1 MRKILGE
8 YYFFILIILY
18 KWQDTVV
25 DIEVEVV
32 ESVVEEVQ
40 QVLFMVLLDQEIHN
54 LVEHL
59 TSPDNLDKFR
69 AMFSLAFKVKIFSLQ
84 P

>member
-32 ESVVEEVQ
+32 E
-40 QVLFMVLLDQEIHN
+40 
-54 LVEHL
+54 
-59 TSPDNLDKFR
+59 
-69 AMFSLAFKVKIFSLQ
+69 
-84 P
+84 